1 MNPEEFLNFILN
13 QFVPEGMNE
22 DELPTWV
29 TNLKEKLMS
38 SVFKK
43 FNEYDSEGIDPNKHA
58 CFVAGSFKH
67 LNQVSDKI
75 LSKIDVPK
83 DIEISEQLEKQLDE
97 DEDVIRSFIE
107 DVENTQKDLDSETES
122 EFLKSKIEGLS
133 SLFTNDSNIKYESL
147 DTKLTFSML
156 IAWPY
161 IHKNIKTRKECF
173 KFLVVKLGESQ
184 IGSYERVE
192 KFFERI
198 KYSPAV
204 VGRPKEVKKRN

>member
-1 MNPEEFLNFILN
+1 MNPEENIKFLLN
-13 QFVPEGMNE
+13 QFVPDGMDE
-22 DELPTWV
+22 DELPIWV
-29 TNLKEKLMS
+29 INLKDKFMS

-43 FNEYDSEGIDPNKHA
+43 FKEYDSEDTDPNKLA
-58 CFVAGSFKH
+58 GFVAGSFKH

-97 DEDVIRSFIE
+97 DEDLIRSFIE
-107 DVENTQKDLDSETES
+107 DVENTQKDLDSKTES
-122 EFLKSKIEGLS
+122 EFLESKIEGLG

-156 IAWPY
+156 MEWPY

-173 KFLVVKLGESQ
+173 KFLVPKLGESQ

-198 KYSPAV
+198 KFSPAV
-204 VGRPKEVKKRN
+204 VGRPKST

>member
-1 MNPEEFLNFILN
+1 MNAEEYIEFLFN
-13 QFVPEGMNE
+13 QFVPDGMNE
-22 DELPTWV
+22 DELPIWV
-29 TNLKEKLMS
+29 INLKDKFMS

-43 FNEYDSEGIDPNKHA
+43 FKEYDSEDIDPNKLA
-58 CFVAGSFKH
+58 GFVAGSFKH

-75 LSKIDVPK
+75 LSKIDAHK

-97 DEDVIRSFIE
+97 DEDLIRSFIE
-107 DVENTQKDLDSETES
+107 DVENTQKDLDSKTES
-122 EFLKSKIEGLS
+122 EFLESKIEGLG

-147 DTKLTFSML
+147 DTNLTVSML

-173 KFLVVKLGESQ
+173 KFLVAKLGESQ

-204 VGRPKEVKKRN
+204 VGRPKI

>member
-1 MNPEEFLNFILN
+1 MNAEEYIEFLFN
-13 QFVPEGMNE
+13 QFVPDGMNE
-22 DELPTWV
+22 DELPIWV
-29 TNLKEKLMS
+29 INLKDKFMS

-43 FNEYDSEGIDPNKHA
+43 FKEYDSEDIDPNKLA
-58 CFVAGSFKH
+58 GFVAGSFKH

-75 LSKIDVPK
+75 LSKIDAPK

-97 DEDVIRSFIE
+97 DEDLIRSFIE
-107 DVENTQKDLDSETES
+107 DVENTQKDLDSKTES
-122 EFLKSKIEGLS
+122 EFLESKIEGLG

-147 DTKLTFSML
+147 DTNLTVSML

-173 KFLVVKLGESQ
+173 KFLVAKLGESQ

-198 KYSPAV
+198 KFSPAV
-204 VGRPKEVKKRN
+204 VGRPKST

>member
-1 MNPEEFLNFILN
+1 MNSEEYIKFLFN
-13 QFVPEGMNE
+13 QFVPDGMNE

-43 FNEYDSEGIDPNKHA
+43 FNEYDSEDIDPNQLA
-58 CFVAGSFKH
+58 GFVAGAGKH
-67 LNQVSDKI
+67 LEETTDKV
-75 LSKIDVPK
+75 LSKINVPK
-83 DIEISEQLEKQLDE
+83 DIEISKQLEKQLHE
-97 DEDVIRSFIE
+97 DEDLIRSFVE
-107 DVENTQKDLDSETES
+107 DVENTQKDLDSKTES
-122 EFLKSKIEGLS
+122 EFLESKIEGLG

-147 DTKLTFSML
+147 DTNLTFSML

-173 KFLVVKLGESQ
+173 KFLVSKLGKSQ

-204 VGRPKEVKKRN
+204 VGRPKST

>member
-1 MNPEEFLNFILN
+1 MNAEEYIEFLFN
-13 QFVPEGMNE
+13 QFVPDGMNE
-22 DELPTWV
+22 DELPIWV
-29 TNLKEKLMS
+29 INLKDKFMS

-43 FNEYDSEGIDPNKHA
+43 FKEYDSEDIDPNKLA
-58 CFVAGSFKH
+58 GFVAGSFKH

-75 LSKIDVPK
+75 LSKIDAPK

-97 DEDVIRSFIE
+97 DEDLIRSFIE
-107 DVENTQKDLDSETES
+107 DVENTQKDLDSKTES
-122 EFLKSKIEGLS
+122 EFLESKIEGLG

-147 DTKLTFSML
+147 DTNLTVSML

-198 KYSPAV
+198 KFSPAV
-204 VGRPKEVKKRN
+204 VGRPKST

>member
-1 MNPEEFLNFILN
+1 MNAEEYIEFLFN
-13 QFVPEGMNE
+13 QFVPDGMNE
-22 DELPTWV
+22 DELPIWV
-29 TNLKEKLMS
+29 INLKDKFMS

-43 FNEYDSEGIDPNKHA
+43 FKEYDSEDIDPNKLA
-58 CFVAGSFKH
+58 GFVAGSFKH

-75 LSKIDVPK
+75 LSKIDAPK

-97 DEDVIRSFIE
+97 DEDLIRTFVE
-107 DVENTQKDLDSETES
+107 DTENIQKDLDSKTES
-122 EFLKSKIEGLS
+122 EFLESKIEGLG

-204 VGRPKEVKKRN
+204 VGRPKK

>member
-1 MNPEEFLNFILN
+1 MNSEEYIEFLFN
-13 QFVPEGMNE
+13 QFVPDGMDE
-22 DELPTWV
+22 DELPIWV
-29 TNLKEKLMS
+29 INLKDKFMS

-43 FNEYDSEGIDPNKHA
+43 FKEYDSEDIDPNKLA
-58 CFVAGSFKH
+58 GFVAGSFKH

-75 LSKIDVPK
+75 LSKIDAPK

-97 DEDVIRSFIE
+97 DEDLIRSFIE
-107 DVENTQKDLDSETES
+107 DVENTQKDLDSKTES
-122 EFLKSKIEGLS
+122 EFLESKIEGLG

-147 DTKLTFSML
+147 DTKLTFRML
-156 IAWPY
+156 MEWPY

-173 KFLVVKLGESQ
+173 KFLVAKLGESQ

-198 KYSPAV
+198 KFSPAV
-204 VGRPKEVKKRN
+204 VGRPKST

>member
-1 MNPEEFLNFILN
+1 MNAEEYIEFLFN
-13 QFVPEGMNE
+13 QFVPDGMNE
-22 DELPTWV
+22 DELPIWV
-29 TNLKEKLMS
+29 INLKDKFMS

-43 FNEYDSEGIDPNKHA
+43 FKEYDSEDIDPNKLA
-58 CFVAGSFKH
+58 GFVAGSFKH

-97 DEDVIRSFIE
+97 DEDLIRSFIE
-107 DVENTQKDLDSETES
+107 DVENTQKDLDSKTES
-122 EFLKSKIEGLS
+122 EFLESKIEGLG

-147 DTKLTFSML
+147 DTKLTFRML
-156 IAWPY
+156 MEWPY

-173 KFLVVKLGESQ
+173 KFLVAKLGESQ

-198 KYSPAV
+198 KFSPAV
-204 VGRPKEVKKRN
+204 VGRPKST

>member
-1 MNPEEFLNFILN
+1 MNAEEYIEFLFN
-13 QFVPEGMNE
+13 QFVPDGMNE
-22 DELPTWV
+22 DELPIWV
-29 TNLKEKLMS
+29 INLKDKFMS

-43 FNEYDSEGIDPNKHA
+43 FKEYDSEDIDPNQLA
-58 CFVAGSFKH
+58 GFVAGAVKH
-67 LNQVSDKI
+67 LEETSDKV
-75 LSKIDVPK
+75 LSKINVPK
-83 DIEISEQLEKQLDE
+83 DIEISEPLEKQLDE
-97 DEDVIRSFIE
+97 DEDLIRTFVE
-107 DVENTQKDLDSETES
+107 DTENIQKDLDSKTES

-198 KYSPAV
+198 EYSPAK
-204 VGRPKEVKKRN
+204 VGRPKNA

>member
-1 MNPEEFLNFILN
+1 MNPEQFLKFLLN
-13 QFVPEGMNE
+13 QFIPEGMNE

-43 FNEYDSEGIDPNKHA
+43 FNEYDSEDIDPNQLA
-58 CFVAGSFKH
+58 GFVAGAVKH
-67 LNQVSDKI
+67 LEETSDKV
-75 LSKIDVPK
+75 LSKINVPK
-83 DIEISEQLEKQLDE
+83 DIEISEPLEKQLDE
-97 DEDVIRSFIE
+97 DEDLIRTFVE
-107 DVENTQKDLDSETES
+107 DTENIQKDLDSKTES

-198 KYSPAV
+198 EYSPAK
-204 VGRPKEVKKRN
+204 VGRPKNA

>member
-1 MNPEEFLNFILN
+1 MNPEENIKFLLN
-13 QFVPEGMNE
+13 QFVPDGMDE
-22 DELPTWV
+22 DELPIWV
-29 TNLKEKLMS
+29 INLKDKFMS

-43 FNEYDSEGIDPNKHA
+43 FKEYDSEDIDPNKLA
-58 CFVAGSFKH
+58 GFVAGSFKH

-83 DIEISEQLEKQLDE
+83 DIEISEPLEKQLDE
-97 DEDVIRSFIE
+97 DEDLIRSFIE
-107 DVENTQKDLDSETES
+107 DVENTQKDLDSKTES
-122 EFLKSKIEGLS
+122 EFLESKIEGLG

-156 IAWPY
+156 MEWPY

-173 KFLVVKLGESQ
+173 KFLVANLGESQ

-198 KYSPAV
+198 KFSPAV
-204 VGRPKEVKKRN
+204 VGRPKST

>member
-1 MNPEEFLNFILN
+1 MNSEEYIEFLFN
-13 QFVPEGMNE
+13 QFVPDGMNE
-22 DELPTWV
+22 DELPIWV
-29 TNLKEKLMS
+29 INLKDKFMS

-43 FNEYDSEGIDPNKHA
+43 FKEYDSEDIDPNKLA
-58 CFVAGSFKH
+58 GFVAGSFKH

-75 LSKIDVPK
+75 LSKIDAPK

-97 DEDVIRSFIE
+97 DEDLIRSFIE
-107 DVENTQKDLDSETES
+107 DVENTQKDLDSKTES
-122 EFLKSKIEGLS
+122 EFLESKIEGLG

-147 DTKLTFSML
+147 DTNLTVSML

-173 KFLVVKLGESQ
+173 KFLVAKLGESQ

-204 VGRPKEVKKRN
+204 VGRPKI

>member
-1 MNPEEFLNFILN
+1 MNAEEYIEFLFN
-13 QFVPEGMNE
+13 QFVPDGMNE
-22 DELPTWV
+22 DELPIWV
-29 TNLKEKLMS
+29 INLKDKFMS

-43 FNEYDSEGIDPNKHA
+43 FKEYDSEDIDPIKLDG
-58 CFVAGSFKH
+58 FVAGSFKH

-97 DEDVIRSFIE
+97 DEDLIRSFIE
-107 DVENTQKDLDSETES
+107 DVENTQKDLDSKTES
-122 EFLKSKIEGLS
+122 EFLESKIEGLG

-147 DTKLTFSML
+147 DTKLTFRML
-156 IAWPY
+156 MEWPY

-173 KFLVVKLGESQ
+173 KFLVAKLGESQ

-198 KYSPAV
+198 KFSPAV
-204 VGRPKEVKKRN
+204 VGRPKST

>member
-1 MNPEEFLNFILN
+1 MNPEENIKFLLN
-13 QFVPEGMNE
+13 QFVPDGMDE
-22 DELPTWV
+22 DELPIWV
-29 TNLKEKLMS
+29 INLKDKSMS

-43 FNEYDSEGIDPNKHA
+43 FKEYDSEDTDPNKLA
-58 CFVAGSFKH
+58 GFVAGSFKH

-83 DIEISEQLEKQLDE
+83 DIEISEPLEKQLDE
-97 DEDVIRSFIE
+97 DEDLIRSFIE
-107 DVENTQKDLDSETES
+107 DVENTQKDLDSKTES
-122 EFLKSKIEGLS
+122 EFLESKIEGLG

-147 DTKLTFSML
+147 DTKLTLSML
-156 IAWPY
+156 MEWPY

-173 KFLVVKLGESQ
+173 KFLVPKLGESQ

-198 KYSPAV
+198 KFSPAV
-204 VGRPKEVKKRN
+204 VGRPKST

>member
-1 MNPEEFLNFILN
+1 MNVEENIKFLLN
-13 QFVPEGMNE
+13 QFVPDGMDE
-22 DELPTWV
+22 DELPIWV
-29 TNLKEKLMS
+29 INLKDKLMS

-43 FNEYDSEGIDPNKHA
+43 FKEYDSEDTDPNKRA
-58 CFVAGSFKH
+58 GFVAGSFKH

-97 DEDVIRSFIE
+97 DEDLIRSFIE
-107 DVENTQKDLDSETES
+107 DVENTQKDLDSKTES
-122 EFLKSKIEGLS
+122 EFLESKIEGLG

-147 DTKLTFSML
+147 DTKLTLSML
-156 IAWPY
+156 MEWPY

-204 VGRPKEVKKRN
+204 VGRPKST

>member
-1 MNPEEFLNFILN
+1 MNSEEYIEFLFN
-13 QFVPEGMNE
+13 QFVPDGMDE
-22 DELPTWV
+22 DELPIWII
-29 TNLKEKLMS
+29 NLKDKLMS

-43 FNEYDSEGIDPNKHA
+43 FKEYDSEDIDPNKLA
-58 CFVAGSFKH
+58 GFVAGSFKH

-97 DEDVIRSFIE
+97 DEDLIRSFIE
-107 DVENTQKDLDSETES
+107 DVENTQKDLDSKTES
-122 EFLKSKIEGLS
+122 EFLESKIEGLG

-147 DTKLTFSML
+147 DTNLTVSML

-173 KFLVVKLGESQ
+173 KFLVAKLGESQ

-198 KYSPAV
+198 KFSPAV
-204 VGRPKEVKKRN
+204 VGRPKST

>member
-1 MNPEEFLNFILN
+1 MNPEENIKFLLN
-13 QFVPEGMNE
+13 QFVPDGMDE
-22 DELPTWV
+22 DELPIWV
-29 TNLKEKLMS
+29 TNLKDKSMS

-43 FNEYDSEGIDPNKHA
+43 FKEYDSEDIDPNKLA
-58 CFVAGSFKH
+58 GFVAGSFKH

-83 DIEISEQLEKQLDE
+83 DIEISEPLEKQLDE
-97 DEDVIRSFIE
+97 DEDLIRSFIE
-107 DVENTQKDLDSETES
+107 DVENTQKDLDSKTES
-122 EFLKSKIEGLS
+122 EFLESKIEGLG

-173 KFLVVKLGESQ
+173 KFLVANLGESQ

-198 KYSPAV
+198 KFSPAV
-204 VGRPKEVKKRN
+204 VGRPKST